1 MATTLFPHFRSPIM
15 VRSLALAVLFLATLA
30 AGLLFAQDEIRQG
43 TIASVDVEKGELT
56 IRTPDGREH
65 ECSVEESTRIMGADG
80 QAVRERLKADGF
92 KVGAAVMFKAGKA
105 DGKRTVLEGLRLGG
119 GGPQPGKIVKID
131 AEKGEL
137 TIRTPDG
144 KEHDVLVVE
153 GTRIMGADQS
163 PVKDRLKAPEFKADA
178 AVMFK
183 VGKTDGK
190 RGILDGL
197 KLGGPGGGGRPGGD
211 PPEKF
216 DTSVLK
222 PLTELGSGKYGDFE
236 GGLYPGGSNKRPADH
251 EAAGIALAKTIEP
264 RAADGKP
271 DAAGKIVLLSIGM
284 SNTSQEFSGFQ
295 QVARGER
302 VLNPK
307 LVLVNGAQGGMT
319 AAAIQNPEDGN
330 RGAQFWRTVD
340 ERLRQAGVSRQQ
352 VQAVWIKQADAGPNQ
367 GFPKYAR
374 TLQAE
379 MQTIAHVLHQR
390 FPNLKLA
397 YLSSRIY
404 AGYARTRLNPEPY
417 AYESGF
423 SVKWLIEQ
431 QLQGDPALNFDPN
444 KGLVQSPW
452 LSWGPYL
459 WANGTRGRAGGL
471 RYEES
476 DLANDGTHPSPAGQ
490 RKVAEA
496 LLEFFKS
503 DSTTKGWFTAGGQ

>member
-1 MATTLFPHFRSPIM
+1 MR
-15 VRSLALAVLFLATLA
+15 VLAALLAAVL
-30 AGLLFAQDEIRQG
+30 AGGFLFAQEQIRQG
-43 TIASVDVEKGELT
+43 TIAS
-56 IRTPDGREH
+56 
-65 ECSVEESTRIMGADG
+65 
-80 QAVRERLKADGF
+80 
-92 KVGAAVMFKAGKA
+92 
-105 DGKRTVLEGLRLGG
+105 
-119 GGPQPGKIVKID
+119 ID

-144 KEHDVLVVE
+144 TEHECSVE
-153 GTRIMGADQS
+153 ENTRIMGTDGQF
-163 PVKDRLKAPEFKADA
+163 VQERLKGSGFKVGA

-190 RGILDGL
+190 RAVLAGLRLGQGGPLPGKIVKIDAQKGELTIRTPDGKEHAVAVVEGTQVRGIDGIPVKDRLNAPEFKVDAIVMFKVGRTDGKRGVLDGL

-216 DTSVLK
+216 DTSALK
-222 PLTELGSGKYGDFE
+222 PLTELGTGKYHDYE
-236 GGLYPGGSNKRPADH
+236 GGLYPGGNNKRPADH
-251 EAAGIALAKTIEP
+251 EAAGLALAKTIEP

-271 DAAGKIVLLSIGM
+271 DAGGKIVLLSIGM

-295 QVARGER
+295 QVARGDRE
-302 VLNPK
+302 LNPK
-307 LVLVNGAQGGMT
+307 LVLVNGAQGSMT
-319 AAAIQNPEDGN
+319 AFAIQNPEDGN
-330 RGAQFWRTVD
+330 CGTQFWRVVD
-340 ERLRQAGVSRQQ
+340 ERLREMGVTRQQ
-352 VQAVWIKQADAGPNQ
+352 VQVVWLKQADAGPNQ

-390 FPNLKLA
+390 FPNLKLG

-431 QLQGDPALNFDPN
+431 QLQGDAALNFDPK
-444 KGLVQSPW
+444 KGEVQSPW

-459 WANGTRGRAGGL
+459 WSNGARANADGL
-471 RYEES
+471 SYDET
-476 DLANDGTHPSPAGQ
+476 DLSSDGTHPSPAGQ

-496 LLEFFKS
+496 LLQFFKT
-503 DSTTKGWFTAGGQ
+503 DSTTKGWFSVQ